1 MENDMEASQK
11 LKLELPYDS
20 TIRLQDVYQ
29 GNDIIMLK
37 RNSQF
42 RVHFTA
48 LFARAKTWEQCKC
61 SSADEQVS
69 W

>member
-1 MENDMEASQK
+1 MIQQS
-11 LKLELPYDS
+11 DS
-20 TIRLQDVYQ
+20 RMCTQ

-42 RVHFTA
+42 CVHFTA
-48 LFARAKTWEQCKC
+48 LFARAKTWEQYKR